1 MIVKKCNWNQKPNND
16 KCRWKCKNPKEN
28 CVCEKN
34 YIWNLATR
42 GFNESIID
50 DSVVMCDEIIE
61 EIKAIPTKSASTKAV
76 LTKCTWTNFYILLGF
91 LLIAIGL

>member
-1 MIVKKCNWNQKPNND
+1 M
-16 KCRWKCKNPKEN
+16 
-28 CVCEKN
+28 CEKN

-42 GFNESIID
+42 GFNGSIID

-76 LTKCTWTNFYILLGF
+76 LTKCT
-91 LLIAIGL
+91 

>member
-1 MIVKKCNWNQKPNND
+1 M
-16 KCRWKCKNPKEN
+16 
-28 CVCEKN
+28 CEKN

-42 GFNESIID
+42 GFNGSIID

-61 EIKAIPTKSASTKAV
+61 EIKAFPTKSASTKAV